1 MSKQTL
7 YSKRSNLVLGFHGCD
22 QSVVDKVQK
31 GNELLIESTNDYDWL
46 GHGVYF
52 WENNKERAFE
62 FAETN
67 SKRRDSTIK
76 KPAVIGAVID
86 LGYCMDLIDSEFLNE
101 LKDAYDTLKAA
112 FELIGEILPENKGDS
127 PDKLL
132 RKLDCA
138 VIEAAHEINKDTI
151 QFDSVRGVFWEGDPI
166 YPGATFSKKNHIQI
180 CIRNPNCIKG
190 FFLPKEIVGSY
201 NNP

>member
-22 QSVVDKVQK
+22 ESVVEKVLL
-31 GNELLIESTNDYDWL
+31 GNEMLNESTNDYDWL

-52 WENNKERAFE
+52 WENNKERAYE
-62 FAETN
+62 FANTN
-67 SKRRDSTIK
+67 SKRKNSTII
-76 KPAVIGAVID
+76 KPAVIGAIID
-86 LGYCMDLIDSEFLNE
+86 LGYCTDLIDSEFLNE
-101 LKDAYDTLKAA
+101 LKDAYDTLKAT
-112 FELIGEILPENKGDS
+112 FEIIGKPLPENKGDS

-138 VIEAAHEINKDTI
+138 VIEAAHEINKDII

-190 FFLPKEIVGSY
+190 FFLPKDITGSFI
-201 NNP
+201 NP

>member
-1 MSKQTL
+1 MNKQTL

-22 QSVVDKVQK
+22 QSVVDKV
-31 GNELLIESTNDYDWL
+31 LIGSETLHESTNDYDWL

-52 WENNKERAFE
+52 WENNKDRAFE
-62 FAETN
+62 FACTN
-67 SKRRDSTIK
+67 SKRRNSTIK

-101 LKDAYDTLKAA
+101 LKEAYNTLKST
-112 FELIGEILPENKGDS
+112 FELVGETLPENKGDS

-138 VIEAAHEINKDTI
+138 VIETAHAINKDTI

-190 FFLPKEIVGSY
+190 FFLPKEINKSY
-201 NNP
+201 INP